1 MRLDFVLR
9 GKGLRAGAVSRFKNG
24 QKGNRRSPYA
34 TSELARSQVLV
45 KEVEGLEQTVTLTNE
60 DIHRLRL
67 AGDALEDRAGE
78 F

>member
-1 MRLDFVLR
+1 MPSRR
-9 GKGLRAGAVSRFKNG
+9 GRRGSKTDKEEIAGH
-24 QKGNRRSPYA
+24 PYA

-45 KEVEGLEQTVTLTNE
+45 KEVEGQEQTVTLTNE
-60 DIHRLRL
+60 NIHRLRL